1 MANFHQLRSAVVVRI
16 TAMHFL
22 QNLGFL
28 TMKSTTSYVKNY
40 SNEITKQEEEEA
52 KKVKMKMKQ

>member
-1 MANFHQLRSAVVVRI
+1 MVRI

-28 TMKSTTSYVKNY
+28 TMKSTTSYVKNH